1 MTKINWAQLKSD
13 VGGAALLKRPGYLF
27 ALPTVVLISILVSN
41 TQQKASDWL
50 PWLLANTLSLLICWG
65 WFELFE
71 RVIFVNRA
79 KKPIHIAWIVLFG
92 LTLGGLKGA
101 GTGFFAYQLGLE
113 QDLVWSVVSRVVQT
127 AFLGLWLV
135 PTITIL
141 EATRRRFQSERD
153 ALVAERVQQ
162 RLALAAAGSD
172 ASSTAVS
179 HIEHITQLQLRE
191 FVSEAKKRI
200 GSEPTTTLG
209 PLIRDIVENALRPM
223 SHRLWERENARV
235 ANFSLTELSK
245 IALVRYPF
253 VLTLLMPVYLTP
265 IFISLITTVG
275 LQSAVSRTLIYG
287 LVLLTILGA
296 AKLFR
301 PQRVAVAA
309 GYFVA
314 VQTVAA
320 LALALVARFILG
332 DPFDAFLIS
341 SSLVSL
347 VWLAQASFFSAYIVA
362 AVRSHD
368 KIREQLED
376 LERTSGTKSLSVS
389 VAKTESLMLNRELAN
404 VLHGNLQNRLLSAA
418 LRLDKN
424 QDNPDNLMR
433 ELRAVEQLLDAA
445 IVDYDQVN
453 NLGLAE
459 QLAEIANRWAGFVS
473 VKLDL
478 QAEIADANQIKRLNQ
493 LVNEAVSNSV
503 RHGLA
508 GNVLVSLTRA
518 GGGGSSEGNL
528 ILTVTDDGLG
538 PRDGGSG
545 LGLQLFD
552 SLAGKGWSL
561 NPATDGGS
569 VLTLT
574 LP

>member
-1 MTKINWAQLKSD
+1 LTKINWAQLKSD
-13 VGGAALLKRPGYLF
+13 IGGAALLKRSGYLF
-27 ALPTVVLISILVSN
+27 AIPTVVLASVLVSN
-41 TQQKASDWL
+41 ANQEAGAWL
-50 PWLLANTLSLLICWG
+50 PWLLANALSLLLCWG

-71 RVIFVNRA
+71 RVIFANRA
-79 KKPIHIAWIVLFG
+79 KRPIHFTWIVVFG

-101 GTGFFAYQLGLE
+101 GTGFFGYQLGLE
-113 QDLVWSVVSRVVQT
+113 QDLAWAVISRVVQT

-141 EATRRRFQSERD
+141 EATRRRFQTERD

-162 RLALAAAGSD
+162 RLAAAGVGAGLT
-172 ASSTAVS
+172 ASNS
-179 HIEHITQLQLRE
+179 IEHITQLQLRE
-191 FVSEAKKRI
+191 FVGEAKKRI
-200 GSEPTTTLG
+200 GSEPSSTLG
-209 PLIRDIVENALRPM
+209 PLIRDIVENALRPL

-253 VLTLLMPVYLTP
+253 TLALVLPVYLTP
-265 IFISLITTVG
+265 IFISLI
-275 LQSAVSRTLIYG
+275 SALGFQNAVFRTMVYA
-287 LVLLTILGA
+287 LVLLAVLGA

-301 PQRVAVAA
+301 PQRVTVAA

-314 VQTVAA
+314 VLTVAA
-320 LALALVARFILG
+320 LAIALAARFIFG
-332 DPFDAFLIS
+332 DPFDAFLLS
-341 SSLVSL
+341 SSLVTL
-347 VWLAQASFFSAYIVA
+347 VWLVQATFFSAYVVA

-368 KIREQLED
+368 KIREQLEE
-376 LERTSGTKSLSVS
+376 LERTSGNKSISASV
-389 VAKTESLMLNRELAN
+389 VKTENLMLNRELAN
-404 VLHGNLQNRLLSAA
+404 FLHGNLQNRLLSAA

-424 QDNPDNLMR
+424 QDNPENLVR

-445 IVDYDQVN
+445 IVDYEQVN
-453 NLGLAE
+453 SLGLAD

-478 QAEIADANQIKRLNQ
+478 KAAVADPNEIKRLNQ
-493 LVNEAVSNSV
+493 LVNEAVSNAV

-508 GNVLVSLTRA
+508 SNVLVSLTRA
-518 GGGGSSEGNL
+518 SGEGSNAGSL

-538 PRDGGSG
+538 PRDGSGG
-545 LGLQLFD
+545 LGLQLYE
-552 SLAGKGWSL
+552 SLAGKNWSL
-561 NPATDGGS
+561 NPGADGGS

>member
-1 MTKINWAQLKSD
+1 MTRINWAQLKSD
-13 VGGAALLKRPGYLF
+13 IGGAALLKRSGYLF
-27 ALPTVVLISILVSN
+27 AIPTVVLASVLVSN
-41 TQQKASDWL
+41 ANQDAGAWL
-50 PWLLANTLSLLICWG
+50 PWLLANALSLLLCWG

-71 RVIFVNRA
+71 RVFFSNRA
-79 KKPIHIAWIVLFG
+79 KRPIHFAWIMVFG

-101 GTGFFAYQLGLE
+101 GTGFFGYLLGLE
-113 QDLVWSVVSRVVQT
+113 QDLVWAVVSRVVQT

-141 EATRRRFQSERD
+141 EATRRRFQTERD

-162 RLALAAAGSD
+162 RLAAAGS
-172 ASSTAVS
+172 AGFGVGAGLSAPNS
-179 HIEHITQLQLRE
+179 IEHITQLQLRE
-191 FVSEAKKRI
+191 FVGEAKKRI
-200 GSEPTTTLG
+200 GSEPSTTLG

-223 SHRLWERENARV
+223 SHRLWERENAKV
-235 ANFSLTELSK
+235 ANFSLTEVSK

-253 VLTLLMPVYLTP
+253 VLTLLLPVYLTP
-265 IFISLITTVG
+265 IFISLITTLG
-275 LQSAVSRTLIYG
+275 FERAVFRTLVYA
-287 LVLLTILGA
+287 LVLVAVLGA

-309 GYFVA
+309 GYFGA
-314 VQTVAA
+314 VQIVAA
-320 LALALVARFILG
+320 LAIALAARFIFG
-332 DPFDAFLIS
+332 DPFDALLIS
-341 SSLVSL
+341 SSLVML
-347 VWLAQASFFSAYIVA
+347 VWLAQASFFSAYVVA

-368 KIREQLED
+368 KIREQLEE
-376 LERTSGTKSLSVS
+376 LERTSGNKSISASV
-389 VAKTESLMLNRELAN
+389 VKTENLMLNRELAN
-404 VLHGNLQNRLLSAA
+404 FLHGNLQNRLLSAA

-424 QDNPDNLMR
+424 QDNPENLVR

-445 IVDYDQVN
+445 IVDYEQVN
-453 NLGLAE
+453 SLGLAD

-478 QAEIADANQIKRLNQ
+478 KAAVADPNQIKRLNQ
-493 LVNEAVSNSV
+493 LVNEAVSNAV

-508 GNVLVSLTRA
+508 SNVLVSLTRA
-518 GGGGSSEGNL
+518 NGGSL

-538 PRDGGSG
+538 PRDGGGG
-545 LGLQLFD
+545 LGLQLYT
-552 SLAGKGWSL
+552 SLAGKNWSL
-561 NPATDGGS
+561 NPGADGGS